1 MIRSIIFM
9 NWFYLV
15 ATTLTPNQGD
25 YILDD
30 PRLSDIGT
38 LVHYSID
45 FLLGIAGAVAV
56 LFVFIGASQYIWGW
70 DSETKQKGKTRIF
83 GAVAGIIVVTLSFLI
98 VNVVINQLPRL
109 AR

>member
-1 MIRSIIFM
+1 MH
-9 NWFYLV
+9 WFYLV
-15 ATTLTPNQGD
+15 ATTLTPSQGD

-30 PRLSDIGT
+30 PRLSDVTVLI
-38 LVHYSID
+38 HYAID
-45 FLLGIAGAVAV
+45 FLLGIAGGVAV
-56 LFVFIGASQYIWGW
+56 LFVFIGATQYIWGW
-70 DSETKQKGKTRIF
+70 DPDTKHKGRTKII

>member
-1 MIRSIIFM
+1 MS
-9 NWFYLV
+9 WFYLI

-30 PRLSDIGT
+30 PQLSDIAV
-38 LVHYSID
+38 LIHYAID
-45 FLLGIAGAVAV
+45 FLLGIAGGVAV

-70 DSETKQKGKTRIF
+70 DPDTKAKGKTKIF
-83 GAVAGIIVVTLSFLI
+83 GAVVGIIVVTLSFLI
-98 VNVVINQLPRL
+98 VNIVINQLPRL

>member
-1 MIRSIIFM
+1 MS
-9 NWFYLV
+9 WLYLA

-30 PRLSDIGT
+30 PNLGDVAT
-38 LVHYSID
+38 LVHYAID
-45 FLLGIAGAVAV
+45 FLLGLAGGVAI

-70 DSETKQKGKTRIF
+70 DVETKQKGKTKIF
-83 GAVAGIIVVTLSFLI
+83 GAVAGIIVVTLSFL
-98 VNVVINQLPRL
+98 VVRVVTGELPRL